1 MIKSRIGSLK
11 SYWELDVV
19 PFFRIMFSASNKSTQ
34 EVPSGLKHDNTMES
48 YVVKSK
54 VNTVTLEE
62 DEHVQLSEMPYIGVS
77 EEE

>member
-1 MIKSRIGSLK
+1 MIKSIIGILK

-19 PFFRIMFSASNKSTQ
+19 PFFRIMFSPYNKVKQ
-34 EVPSGLKHDNTMES
+34 ETPSSLKHDNTMES
-48 YVVKSK
+48 YVVQQKD
-54 VNTVTLEE
+54 NTVTLEE

>member
-1 MIKSRIGSLK
+1 MIKSIIGILK

-19 PFFRIMFSASNKSTQ
+19 PFFRIMFSASSSKVQ

-48 YVVKSK
+48 YVVQQKDNA
-54 VNTVTLEE
+54 VGLDD
-62 DEHVQLSEMPYIGVS
+62 DEMVQLSEMPYIGVS